1 MALTETNFKRLFEL
15 SGDAMMVLDEETF
28 IYCNPATLKIFGC
41 SDVDL
46 FCTKHPSD
54 LSPQYQP
61 CGTSSLELS
70 KRHIQDALQQGHK
83 RFEWVHQRLNG
94 EEFYADVLLS
104 QAIWQEKPV
113 IQAIVRDISAYK
125 ALQDSLRREKEQ
137 SELATKAKSEFL
149 AVMSHEIRT
158 PIHGILGTQELLLN
172 TELSEEQKTLATLAV
187 DSTKHLLNLV
197 NNVLDFS
204 KIDAGKLLIEAI
216 PFSTVDLLASVYKLY
231 QVEAHNHGIEF
242 LLSADVI
249 DVRLIGD
256 SHRIQQILANLIS
269 NAFKFTPPGGKVIL
283 ESQLSLENSTPPDNS
298 QQGSWILSVTDT
310 GIGMTETQQKTVF
323 DMFAQADSSTSRH
336 FGGTGLGLSICR
348 GLVEYMGG
356 TITIESRQDS
366 GSKFQVKLTLP
377 VAPKDHLPETKS
389 SKRLS
394 RNYQQSVLVA
404 EDNATNQ
411 FIIRKQL
418 ERLGI
423 TPEIVNNGQEVID
436 AYRASIQV
444 DQQSRYAMI
453 LMDVQM
459 PNINGLEATQ
469 KLRALGCQLPIVA
482 LTADVLM
489 DRRQQCLDVGM
500 QGFIGKPFVEAKLVE
515 VFDMFLGS
523 HNNEPQI

>member
-15 SGDAMMVLDEETF
+15 SGDAMMLLDEETF
-28 IYCNPATLKIFGC
+28 IYCNPATLKIFAC

-54 LSPQYQP
+54 VSPRYQP
-61 CGTSSLELS
+61 CGSSSLWLS
-70 KRHIQDALQQGHK
+70 KHHIQEAKRQGHK

-94 EEFYADVLLS
+94 EQFYADVLLS
-104 QAIWQEKPV
+104 PAIWQDKPV

-172 TELSEEQKTLATLAV
+172 TPLTEEQKTLANLAV

-216 PFSTVDLLASVYKLY
+216 PFSSIDLLTSIYKLY
-231 QVEAHNHGIEF
+231 QVEADNHGIEF
-242 LLSADVI
+242 LLNVDAI
-249 DVRLIGD
+249 DVRFIGD
-256 SHRIQQILANLIS
+256 PHRIQQILANLIS
-269 NAFKFTPPGGKVIL
+269 NAFKFTQPGGKVIL
-283 ESQLSLENSTPPDNS
+283 ESQINSENSTSLAPS
-298 QQGSWILSVTDT
+298 QQGSWILSVSDT
-310 GIGMTETQQKTVF
+310 GIGMTEAQQKSVF

-348 GLVEYMGG
+348 GLIEHMGG
-356 TITIESRQDS
+356 DITVTSQPDLGTE
-366 GSKFQVKLTLP
+366 FQVKLTLP
-377 VAPKDHLPETKS
+377 IAPVERATTANHT
-389 SKRLS
+389 KRLS

-404 EDNATNQ
+404 EDNPTNQ

-423 TPEIVNNGQEVID
+423 APCIVNNGQEVID
-436 AYRASIQV
+436 AYQASLQS
-444 DQQSRYAMI
+444 DQQSHFAMI

-459 PNINGLEATQ
+459 PIISGLEATQ
-469 KLRALGCQLPIVA
+469 KLQELGCQLPIVA

-515 VFDMFLGS
+515 VFDTFLGAL
-523 HNNEPQI
+523 NNPVQA